1 MYKNITNIKLIL
13 CQNQNNPLLSTK
25 MKTHAPNR
33 GIHVL
38 LKAAC
43 LEASLSRHATR
54 RYPIVLKDRHFYSIK
69 VYSRSSNEAESR
81 GEETSEASSKR
92 KQQVA
97 GSRSTPPATSSRRR
111 SQQQQSRPG
120 RPPSRAPKNGF
131 FSDVDPNATVY
142 PVRGSLK
149 QDPTKRGGRWES
161 DFVWN
166 SNWKE
171 AMEYNDQLMEKKN
184 QKNQIGGD
192 GDDSGKY
199 AATNTTKVDLNDMN
213 VDLTEALLAP
223 SKSVLDKSRA
233 SNVPSIPIIVTKNKK
248 QQVNNGKDQTLQK
261 MTQRETR
268 AWGRSARYASKP
280 VAQTNS
286 SQDDINDEDEEGVEY
301 DTMKRELQV
310 WTIGLTAVC
319 FACTVFFYGKD
330 VGASYGVGA
339 LGGLLYLRS
348 LTRSVDSFGN
358 SLGGAGSPR
367 LLIPVILALGYNR
380 YNTMIASQSDV
391 AIHLQLLPML
401 VGFFTYKGAVIG
413 KQGLDLLDELF
424 DKK

>member
-1 MYKNITNIKLIL
+1 MYKNFTNIKIML
-13 CQNQNNPLLSTK
+13 CQNHNNPTS
-25 MKTHAPNR
+25 KTTHVTNR

-43 LEASLSRHATR
+43 LEASLSRNTTR
-54 RYPIVLKDRHFYSIK
+54 RYRNVSLRDRHLYSR
-69 VYSRSSNEAESR
+69 VYSSSEKESQGGEA
-81 GEETSEASSKR
+81 GEASSKR
-92 KQQVA
+92 KQQVV
-97 GSRSTPPATSSRRR
+97 SNRPTPPTSSRRR
-111 SQQQQSRPG
+111 NQQQQSRPG

-184 QKNQIGGD
+184 QKNQNGGD
-192 GDDSGKY
+192 SVGTGMN
-199 AATNTTKVDLNDMN
+199 ATKVDLNDMN

-233 SNVPSIPIIVTKNKK
+233 SSNIPSIPIIVTKNKK

-280 VAQTNS
+280 VAQTNTT
-286 SQDDINDEDEEGVEY
+286 QDDINEEDEEGVEY

-310 WTIGLTAVC
+310 WTIGMTAVC

-380 YNTMIASQSDV
+380 YNTMIASQSDI